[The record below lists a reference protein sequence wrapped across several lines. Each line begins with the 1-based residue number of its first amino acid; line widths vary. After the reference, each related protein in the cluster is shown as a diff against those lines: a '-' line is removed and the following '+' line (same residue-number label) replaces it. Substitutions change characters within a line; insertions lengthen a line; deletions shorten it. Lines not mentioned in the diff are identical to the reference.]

1 MTEVPQ
7 LVVRALR
14 LLRGN
19 VLRSSDFVT
28 EAGWQD
34 IEEAV
39 ADIDVTLAA
48 IELGRPE
55 GWARAQVLLGN
66 EGPLRLLSTL
76 DGWEE
81 DFVHLAGDTEPAVA
95 AQ

>member
-1 MTEVPQ
+1 MTEAPE
-7 LVVRALR
+7 LMVRTLQ

-19 VLRSSDFVT
+19 VLRSAEFVQ

-34 IEEAV
+34 LEEAV

-48 IELGRPE
+48 LELGRPE
-55 GWARAQVLLGN
+55 GWSRACVLLGN
-66 EGPLRLLSTL
+66 EGPVQLLSSL
-76 DGWEE
+76 NGWET
-81 DFVHLAGDTEPAVA
+81 DFMQAVSEIEPAVA

>member
-1 MTEVPQ
+1 MDAAETMMRS
-7 LVVRALR
+7 LK

-19 VLRSSDFVT
+19 ILRSAEYVQ

-34 IEEAV
+34 LEEAI

-48 IELGRPE
+48 LELGRPE
-55 GWARAQVLLGN
+55 GWSRAVVLLGN
-66 EGPLRLLSTL
+66 EGPVQLLSSL
-76 DGWEE
+76 DGWED
-81 DFVHLAGDTEPAVA
+81 DFIHAVGEFEPAVA

>member
-1 MTEVPQ
+1 MTEAPQ
-7 LVVRALR
+7 LIIRALE

-19 VLRSSDFVT
+19 ILNSAEFVV

-34 IEEAV
+34 LEEAI

-48 IELGRPE
+48 LALGRME
-55 GWARAQVLLGN
+55 GWSRARVLLGN
-66 EGPLRLLSTL
+66 EGPLQLLSTL
-76 DGWEE
+76 DGWED
-81 DFVHLAGDTEPAVA
+81 DFLHAVSEAEPAIA

>member
-1 MTEVPQ
+1 MIRT
-7 LVVRALR
+7 LK

-19 VLRSSDFVT
+19 VLRSADFIQ

-34 IEEAV
+34 LAEAI

-48 IELGRPE
+48 LALGRPE
-55 GWARAQVLLGN
+55 GWSRALVLLGN
-66 EGPLRLLSTL
+66 EGPVQLLSSL
-76 DGWEE
+76 DGWEAE
-81 DFVHLAGDTEPAVA
+81 FIHAVSDIEPAVA